1 LSGLTPAEI
10 DGAVELIRRIRD
22 QGTTIVL
29 VEHVMRVVTELS
41 DRIVVLDQGRV
52 LAQGNAGDVMA
63 RADVA
68 IAYLGVAHA

>member
-1 LSGLTPAEI
+1 
-10 DGAVELIRRIRD
+10 
-22 QGTTIVL
+22 
-29 VEHVMRVVTELS
+29 MRVVTELS